1 MEVSRPNTR
10 KYQPRAASAASLV
23 HLAEQQNKYI
33 RFCFPKKIQPKKK
46 DVCINEKKKQKK
58 KTEKRQ
64 I

>member
-46 DVCINEKKKQKK
+46 DVCINE
-58 KTEKRQ
+58 
-64 I
+64 